1 LDDLTPDHFEEA
13 LADQIDDAVPSRG
26 YSMLPVV
33 GLGGSA
39 GGMEA
44 LRTLLETTP
53 ADTGVAFVV
62 VLHTSATHEAAL
74 AQELQRA
81 TSMRVVPVSVRERI
95 APNTVYV
102 AAPGKALRTRGEI
115 LEVADIP
122 PGHGRHVAVDY
133 FFRALA
139 DTHGPHAVAVVLSGV
154 DGDGAIGVKRIK
166 ERGGLTVAQEPQEAL
181 HNGMAQSAIATGMI
195 DWVLP
200 VREIG
205 ARIHGYLRM
214 ETRLRLP
221 PEASPA
227 EVEGH
232 ALPAEGGRSAGGTAV
247 SVEPADEAAFR
258 EVLGFVR
265 SRTGRDFVD
274 YKRATVLRRIGR
286 RMQVNGVDNLAAYL
300 DCLRTRPG
308 EAGAL
313 LQDMLI
319 SVTNFFRDSECFQ
332 ALEGIVHD
340 LFRNKSAS
348 DTVRVWVV
356 ACATGEEAYSMA
368 MLLSEHARTLESP
381 PSIQIFATD
390 IDEDAIRIARDGL
403 YPAAAEADVS
413 QDRLRRFFIREP
425 RGYRVRRDLREMV
438 LFAAHDVLKD
448 SPFSRID
455 LATCRNLLIY
465 LNRDAQARVF
475 DTLHFSLVPGGR
487 LFLGASETVEDNSP
501 LFALIDKKHRL
512 YAQRHVARAGLPM
525 PVGRSSAAIALDLKR
540 SAPVIPLVAV
550 AHAPRQTAHPLQ
562 SDGRPMTWTEVHLKL
577 LDRLAPPTILV
588 DAEHEMLHISPGA
601 TQFLYFSGGEPSRNV
616 LRAIVPDLR
625 AELQTA
631 LYHVGDKRLPIEVAP
646 VPVRLGDE
654 QAEVSLKVQ
663 PVDDIGGGLLVT
675 LQREAQPRPQ
685 QQQMVVSRVDADPIS
700 HHLERE
706 VARLKAQLRETV
718 EQYETSTE
726 ELKASNEELHAMN
739 EELHSAT
746 EELETSREELQSINE
761 ELTTVNHEL
770 KSKVEDLGHANSD
783 MLNLMDA
790 TAIATVFLDREFR
803 VTRFTPSAVAVF
815 KLIATDVGRPLSDLT
830 TPLDYAQ
837 LNDDLRNV
845 LYTLQPSER
854 EVGDEGGRWYL
865 ARVRPYRTIED
876 HIAGVVLTFVD
887 ITERKE
893 AQESLRQSQERFS
906 AIVNQASVGV
916 AQARLDGTLT
926 FANTCYCQL
935 MGYEERE
942 LAGMDALALVHGAD
956 RPATGLLFERL
967 AEHGEPFQTE
977 CRNVRKNGSFIWLH
991 KSVTVLTD
999 AEGRPD
1005 SALIVCSDISERKF
1019 AEEALRESEERF
1031 RLVLENAVDY
1041 AIFSM
1046 DLYRRVKSWN
1056 TGAERLLGYSEAEIL
1071 GHSGDIIF
1079 TEEDR
1084 AGGAPEEEAAIA
1096 LVQGRAADDRLH
1108 QRKDGSRF
1116 WASGALMP
1124 MHNGEGAVIGMV
1136 KILRDQSEQRAA
1148 EEQVE
1153 QSRSE
1158 LLDAL
1163 RANESARKALEAADA
1178 AKDRFLAVLSHEL
1191 RNPLASISGAAE
1203 LLAPESL
1210 PAQDQ
1215 ARAARVIRRQSAAMK
1230 VLLGDMLDVSS
1241 LRRGRL
1247 VLRRDRVSAQSVAEA
1262 AVEATRPLIERAG
1275 HALAVHVAPQ
1285 QEIWLDAD
1293 PIRLAQVV
1301 SNLLSN
1307 AAKYTPDGGHLALGV
1322 RSDRNEAV
1330 FEVSDDGIGME
1341 PHTVEAMF
1349 EMFTQSEHAH
1359 ERAAG
1364 GLGIG
1369 LALVRSIV
1377 ELHGGTVR
1385 GQSDGRG
1392 RGSRFTV
1399 RIPQAAPR
1407 ASAPPQPAPQP
1418 VSQQVSPAAPQP
1430 VPQAEVRT
1438 DAPHDGR
1445 ADGARRVLLADDN
1458 VDAVW
1463 GMARML
1469 ALAGF
1474 TVETAHNGTDA
1485 LAIAE
1490 RFRPEAVVLDIGMP
1504 DIDGHEVARRIR
1516 AQSWGGGMYLV
1527 AATGW
1532 GQPDD
1537 KRAALEAGFDE
1548 HLVKPVAAA
1557 DVQRLLRARGLAG
1570 GEASVAQ

>member
-1 LDDLTPDHFEEA
+1 VDD
-13 LADQIDDAVPSRG
+13 
-26 YSMLPVV
+26 
-33 GLGGSA
+33 GS
-39 GGMEA
+39 
-44 LRTLLETTP
+44 
-53 ADTGVAFVV
+53 
-62 VLHTSATHEAAL
+62 H
-74 AQELQRA
+74 
-81 TSMRVVPVSVRERI
+81 
-95 APNTVYV
+95 
-102 AAPGKALRTRGEI
+102 
-115 LEVADIP
+115 
-122 PGHGRHVAVDY
+122 
-133 FFRALA
+133 
-139 DTHGPHAVAVVLSGV
+139 
-154 DGDGAIGVKRIK
+154 
-166 ERGGLTVAQEPQEAL
+166 
-181 HNGMAQSAIATGMI
+181 
-195 DWVLP
+195 
-200 VREIG
+200 
-205 ARIHGYLRM
+205 
-214 ETRLRLP
+214 
-221 PEASPA
+221 
-227 EVEGH
+227 
-232 ALPAEGGRSAGGTAV
+232 
-247 SVEPADEAAFR
+247 
-258 EVLGFVR
+258 
-265 SRTGRDFVD
+265 
-274 YKRATVLRRIGR
+274 
-286 RMQVNGVDNLAAYL
+286 
-300 DCLRTRPG
+300 
-308 EAGAL
+308 
-313 LQDMLI
+313 
-319 SVTNFFRDSECFQ
+319 
-332 ALEGIVHD
+332 
-340 LFRNKSAS
+340 
-348 DTVRVWVV
+348 
-356 ACATGEEAYSMA
+356 
-368 MLLSEHARTLESP
+368 
-381 PSIQIFATD
+381 
-390 IDEDAIRIARDGL
+390 
-403 YPAAAEADVS
+403 
-413 QDRLRRFFIREP
+413 
-425 RGYRVRRDLREMV
+425 
-438 LFAAHDVLKD
+438 
-448 SPFSRID
+448 
-455 LATCRNLLIY
+455 
-465 LNRDAQARVF
+465 
-475 DTLHFSLVPGGR
+475 
-487 LFLGASETVEDNSP
+487 

-512 YAQRHVARAGLPM
+512 YAQRHVARAGLPI
-525 PVGRSSAAIALDLKR
+525 PAGRSSAAIALDLKR
-540 SAPVIPLVAV
+540 SRARDSNARGG
-550 AHAPRQTAHPLQ
+550 ARAEAGAHPLQ
-562 SDGRPMTWTEVHLKL
+562 SDGRPMTWTEVHLRL

-588 DAEHEMLHISPGA
+588 DAEHDMLHISPGA
-601 TQFLYFSGGEPSRNV
+601 TQFLQFSGGEPSRNV

-631 LYHVGDKRLPIEVAP
+631 LYHVGDKRVPVEVAP

-675 LQREAQPRPQ
+675 LQREAQPREQPKLL
-685 QQQMVVSRVDADPIS
+685 VARVDAEPIS

-726 ELKASNEELHAMN
+726 ELKASNEELQAMN
-739 EELHSAT
+739 EELRSAT

-803 VTRFTPSAVAVF
+803 ITRFTPSAVAVF
-815 KLIATDVGRPLSDLT
+815 NLIADRRGPPAVRPDHSAGLPAARRATRSV
-830 TPLDYAQ
+830 LDAAA
-837 LNDDLRNV
+837 R
-845 LYTLQPSER
+845 SER
-854 EVGDEGGRWYL
+854 EVGDEVGRWYL

-926 FANTCYCQL
+926 FTNTCYCHL
-935 MGYEERE
+935 MGYDERE
-942 LAGMDALALVHGAD
+942 LAGTDALELVHGAD
-956 RPATGLLFERL
+956 RQAARLLFERL

-977 CRNVRKNGSFIWLH
+977 CRNLRRDGSFIWLH

-999 AEGRPD
+999 AEGRPG

-1019 AEEALRESEERF
+1019 AEDALRESEERF

-1046 DLYRRVKSWN
+1046 DLERRVKSWN

-1071 GHSGDIIF
+1071 GRSADTIF
-1079 TEEDR
+1079 TDEDR
-1084 AGGAPEEEAAIA
+1084 AAGAPQEEAAIA
-1096 LVQGRAADDRLH
+1096 LAQGRAADDRLH

-1136 KILRDQSEQRAA
+1136 KVLRDQSEQRAA
-1148 EEQVE
+1148 EEEVE
-1153 QSRSE
+1153 QSRAE

-1163 RANESARKALEAADA
+1163 RANESARKALEATDA

-1191 RNPLASISGAAE
+1191 RNPLASISAAAE

-1230 VLLGDMLDVSS
+1230 VLLGDLLDVSS

-1247 VLRRDRVSAQSVAEA
+1247 VLRRDRVSAQNIADA

-1275 HALAVHVAPQ
+1275 HVLNVHVAPQ
-1285 QEIWLDAD
+1285 QDIWLDAD

-1307 AAKYTPDGGHLALGV
+1307 AAKYTPDGGHVTLEVG
-1322 RSDRNEAV
+1322 SDKGEAV
-1330 FEVSDDGIGME
+1330 FEVTDDGIGME

-1385 GQSDGRG
+1385 GQSDGHG
-1392 RGSRFTV
+1392 CGSRFTV
-1399 RIPQAAPR
+1399 RIPQAGTR
-1407 ASAPPQPAPQP
+1407 ASAVPAPAP
-1418 VSQQVSPAAPQP
+1418 APAPAAMSAPASSLP
-1430 VPQAEVRT
+1430 AAAEAA
-1438 DAPHDGR
+1438 DARD

-1490 RFRPEAVVLDIGMP
+1490 RFRPEAMVLDIGMP

-1516 AQSWGGGMYLV
+1516 AQPWGGGMYLV

-1557 DVQRLLRARGLAG
+1557 DVQRLLRTRDRAG
-1570 GEASVAQ
+1570 GEPSAAP